1 MSDRFKLSIVEMGSA
16 YAALVYDLEEKKIV
30 NELTDYADELINH
43 LRLKRLSVQQEIGYL
58 RVFWSFLAST
68 DMNIEAVSD
77 EAIKAFRAYALKK
90 ALASRSHREGRPDAS
105 SATVNAKLVRIY
117 DWLMWLQ
124 EMGRFPANTIGYRN
138 AAVRSA
144 LRGSSLSREAR
155 GNKELR
161 ALDKYPLLLTDRT
174 RNTKHHIQAF
184 IPSEDTVDALHAHF
198 MNGGQSSH
206 LRHRNA
212 LIVDVAAYTGFRRN
226 SIQSLHVNQF
236 IGSEFTATD
245 RDTVIIRP
253 SRQKFDYGDTFEIPA
268 LLHHH
273 ICNFVQTYRREL
285 IQAKGVDQRVSEG
298 AVFIS
303 ERTCEPLDDRSITSL
318 VSKALRACGAPK
330 GAAVH
335 SFRRKFLVEA
345 MADEYADRRQL
356 GLDTSE
362 DAVTQS
368 VARKAGQKNP
378 KSLRPYV
385 AGDAASLL
393 VRNKAERLRK
403 EQTLQQEN
411 ARLRDEIQ
419 HLRSKLREADR
430 S

>member
-1 MSDRFKLSIVEMGSA
+1 MSDRFKLSIVEMGSG
-16 YAALVYDLEEKKIV
+16 YAALVYDLDKKKIV
-30 NELTDYADELINH
+30 NALTDYADALISH

-58 RVFWSFLAST
+58 RVFWSFLASI
-68 DMNIEAVSD
+68 DMEIEEVSD
-77 EAIKAFRAYALKK
+77 ETIEGFRAYSLQKV
-90 ALASRSHREGRPDAS
+90 LTSRSRRDGRPDAP

-124 EMGRFPANTIGYRN
+124 EVGRIPVNTIGYRN

-161 ALDKYPLLLTDRT
+161 AVDKYPLLLTDRA
-174 RNTKHHIQAF
+174 RNTKHHIPKF
-184 IPSEDTVDALHAHF
+184 IPSEETVDALHVHF
-198 MNGGQSSH
+198 MNGSQSMH

-226 SIQSLHVNQF
+226 SIQSLRVNQF
-236 IGSEFTATD
+236 IGSEFTVTD

-268 LLHHH
+268 LLHHNVCH
-273 ICNFVQTYRREL
+273 FIQTYRREF

-303 ERTCEPLDDRSITSL
+303 ERTCKPLDDRSITSL
-318 VSKALRACGAPK
+318 ISKALRACGAPK
-330 GAAVH
+330 GTAIH
-335 SFRRKFLVEA
+335 SFRAKFLVEA
-345 MADEYADRRQL
+345 MADEYVDRRQL

-385 AGDAASLL
+385 AGAADVPPDLS
-393 VRNKAERLRK
+393 
-403 EQTLQQEN
+403 
-411 ARLRDEIQ
+411 
-419 HLRSKLREADR
+419 S